1 MINGCDHNFVVLTP
15 EDSEEPVMLQC
26 TLCERSWP
34 VGPALPVVYDWEA
47 DRWGDLDEDEEAGRT
62 TAEYEADEKEQG
74 ETT

>member
-15 EDSEEPVMLQC
+15 EDSEEPIMLQC
-26 TLCERSWP
+26 TLCEQSWP
-34 VGPALPVVYDWEA
+34 VGRALPEVYDWEA